1 MKSTYFFAKTPPL
14 KLFFATSIP
23 GMVSMLASSLYQ
35 TIDGVFVGQFLGAT
49 AFAAINLAMHFVV
62 TNFATADLIGV
73 GSAVPISVCLGKKQ
87 GREANNIF
95 TCSCLLI
102 IATGAVVGGALFAA
116 APLLIQLMG
125 AQGDF
130 AQLATQYLRVYAI
143 CSPLTTIVYALDNY
157 LRISGYVR
165 GSMGANILMSC
176 VSAVLEFLFLG
187 VFR

>member
-1 MKSTYFFAKTPPL
+1 M
-14 KLFFATSIP
+14 
-23 GMVSMLASSLYQ
+23 
-35 TIDGVFVGQFLGAT
+35 
-49 AFAAINLAMHFVV
+49 
-62 TNFATADLIGV
+62 
-73 GSAVPISVCLGKKQ
+73 
-87 GREANNIF
+87 
-95 TCSCLLI
+95 
-102 IATGAVVGGALFAA
+102 VGGALFAA

-125 AQGDF
+125 AQEDF

-143 CSPLTTIVYALDNY
+143 CSPVTTIVYALDNY